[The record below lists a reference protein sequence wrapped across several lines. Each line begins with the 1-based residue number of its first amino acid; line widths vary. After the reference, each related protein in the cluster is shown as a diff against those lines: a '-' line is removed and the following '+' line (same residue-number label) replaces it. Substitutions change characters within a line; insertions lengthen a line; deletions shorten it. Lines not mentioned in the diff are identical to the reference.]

1 MYNNALQKTQVL
13 SNWNNFMNA
22 YYFENPFI
30 TLKISYN
37 LLRES
42 KFLWSGGR
50 EVCAPD
56 RISLSDISLC

>member
-1 MYNNALQKTQVL
+1 
-13 SNWNNFMNA
+13 MNA